1 MGHMHARSSKL
12 LIALLLCAAALPAAG
27 CEPILNYVTKSY
39 TGAPPQKVDLV
50 AETVIVRRIS
60 ADDSGR
66 IRRMYVDRER
76 YLKSDPHSIDR
87 VVKVLPHEV
96 PDAVSAL
103 NLQAGDRIQISTRFQ
118 GYTEAGDL
126 ARFVPDWPYD
136 KYDEY
141 LLGEHVLTAVEKI
154 AR

>member
-1 MGHMHARSSKL
+1 MYPRPKNLVLAV
-12 LIALLLCAAALPAAG
+12 LLLVAALPAASCG
-27 CEPILNYVTKSY
+27 PILDYVAMTY
-39 TGAPPQKVDLV
+39 TGPPPQKVDLV